1 MQFSRNSR
9 KHCFKNGLLRQVF
22 FVLSRREIQQM
33 ADQHQADKWH
43 KKFFAVDHLRVA
55 LGFVL
60 LSLRSFRSLAVAVKP
75 GGLLNFTGREP
86 LVGRSSLTDAFVHR
100 SWRFFAAVYQAVVW
114 HLENRLRGPAPA
126 PGRPRAKLIDAT
138 TLPLIHRLVDLFAG
152 SKGTAA
158 AKINLRLDQLT
169 QLPESLVV
177 TQSRRH
183 ERKTVEQLIDWSQ
196 RAITYIFDRGY
207 FCRDLFVRLSHSGN
221 FFITRLKDNIKVR
234 TVKVNKR
241 YAGRWYQGFQLLVDQ
256 MVEIGGDS
264 QSGPVRLRLVKARD
278 QKGNCWEVLTNLF
291 DLTALE
297 ICLLYRERWSIENF
311 FRTLKRQL
319 DLREL
324 YVANANALM
333 IIILCTL
340 IAYCLARALVQG
352 SSAKYTLAEAIF
364 HLQNLS
370 PLLMNG
376 IEEWLSEP
384 PPKSQ
389 TVVVPANSIIVSL
402 ILS

>member
-1 MQFSRNSR
+1 MRFSKTNR
-9 KHCFKNGLLRQVF
+9 KHCFKNGLLRQLF
-22 FVLSRREIQQM
+22 FILSRREIQQI
-33 ADQHQADKWH
+33 ADKQQADKWH

-60 LSLRSFRSLAVAVKP
+60 LSLRSFRSLAVAVNP
-75 GGLLNFTGREP
+75 GGLLNFTGHEP
-86 LVGRSSLTDAFVHR
+86 LVGRSSLTDAFAHR
-100 SWRFFAAVYQAVVW
+100 SWQFFAEVYQAVVW
-114 HLENRLRGPAPA
+114 QLENRLHGPPQAQHHSSV
-126 PGRPRAKLIDAT
+126 KLIDAT

-158 AKINLRLDQLT
+158 AKMNLRLDEPT

-183 ERKTVEQLIDWSQ
+183 ERKTIDLLIDWSQ
-196 RAITYIFDRGY
+196 QAITYIFDRGY
-207 FCRDLFVRLSHSGN
+207 FCRDLFVRLINSGN
-221 FFITRLKDNIKVR
+221 FFITLLKDNIKVR
-234 TVKVNKR
+234 TVKVNKH
-241 YAGRWYQGFQLLVDQ
+241 YVGRWYQGFQLLADKI
-256 MVEIGGDS
+256 VEIGGDS
-264 QSGPVRLRLVKARD
+264 KAGPVRLRLVKARD
-278 QKGNCWEVLTNLF
+278 QKGNCWEVLTNHF

-297 ICLLYRERWSIENF
+297 ICLLYRKRWGIENF

-352 SSAKYTLAEAIF
+352 SPEKYTLAEAIF

-389 TVVVPANSIIVSL
+389 PVVVPAISIIVNL
-402 ILS
+402 MLS